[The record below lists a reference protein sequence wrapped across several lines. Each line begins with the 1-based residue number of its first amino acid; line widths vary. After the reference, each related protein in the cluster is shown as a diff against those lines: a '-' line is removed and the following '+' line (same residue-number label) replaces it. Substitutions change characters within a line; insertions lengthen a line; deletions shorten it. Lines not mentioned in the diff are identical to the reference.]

1 MSTLGFG
8 LTYLLLGQF
17 MPYHGVAFEHE
28 WDVLPHAL
36 QTLALALMRAAA
48 GGALANAL
56 RCDPADTLSSESGLG
71 VLDAAREY
79 LDTFFVRVIGGRL
92 ATA

>member
-1 MSTLGFG
+1 
-8 LTYLLLGQF
+8 

-48 GGALANAL
+48 GGALASAL
-56 RCDPADTLSSESGLG
+56 RCAVILLIPFRVSQVWEFWMLPASTLILSLC
-71 VLDAAREY
+71 V
-79 LDTFFVRVIGGRL
+79 
-92 ATA
+92 